1 MGFKITELNG
11 RGIGLEERF
20 FLYNDLVDSKTR
32 FVSFMGEQSR
42 FDLAVIATDRFYGKK
57 LVLDIQSNRFAIIG
71 HDDLEEEGYLEHAFQ
86 ISEEEAAE
94 LRAFLFEVV

>member
-1 MGFKITELNG
+1 MVKGEI
-11 RGIGLEERF
+11 RLEERF
-20 FLYNDLVDSKTR
+20 FLYNDMVDSKTR
-32 FVSFMGEQSR
+32 FVSFMGDQSR

-57 LVLDIQSNRFAIIG
+57 LVLDMQSNRFAIIG